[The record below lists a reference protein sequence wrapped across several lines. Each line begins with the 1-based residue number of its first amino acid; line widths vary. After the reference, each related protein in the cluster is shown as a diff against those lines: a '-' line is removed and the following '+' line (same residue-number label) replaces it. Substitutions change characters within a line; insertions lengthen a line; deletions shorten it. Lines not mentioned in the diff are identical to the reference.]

1 MNCKKVCTIETIVY
15 ICRITN
21 KQTYNM
27 KYMTYPQA
35 QRFVPSPRD
44 IIDHLCDQGMDAFC
58 TAEELTSAADE
69 IRHIAVM
76 QVCTGISHSE
86 LACILDI
93 ATDYYF
99 HAQAKTRWAAALD
112 KLTAKFNALISA
124 ANYAA

>member
-1 MNCKKVCTIETIVY
+1 
-15 ICRITN
+15 
-21 KQTYNM
+21 M

-44 IIDHLCDQGMDAFC
+44 IIDNLCDQGMDAFY

-99 HAQAKTRWAAALD
+99 HAQAKTRWATALD

>member
-15 ICRITN
+15 ICRTTN
-21 KQTYNM
+21 KQTNM
-27 KYMTYPQA
+27 SYMTYPQA